1 MLQNNGGIMTNTI
14 NVKAFEGLLKE
25 ATTSYDNSVNKLGI
39 SNQEWLKDYFKSEM
53 PEISDKEADELAK
66 SSVESLERY
75 ENARNDLKKA
85 KSANISRSA
94 WLYNTV
100 LKGGEVYS
108 AEKFTQYLS
117 EIDNTLVKCNED
129 MINVVTTQTGTIN
142 QNPNLDGFIAE
153 QELVNTFNANAA
165 LESSNFRARVLQ
177 PDAGQTYGKNSVDIA
192 VDDKFWGQK
201 NIQRHQVKFGKDAN
215 ATASMVSDKN
225 YNNQRILVPKNQ
237 TEVVKSKLSKQK
249 TVSDQITTDDGASS
263 DALSKK
269 EAKTLQNRAQD
280 GKSLKRKDWSYYD
293 NKKLIT
299 NIGKQTMLAGVTGAA
314 LGASIQVMGDLL
326 SGKEIESNKV
336 MKTAFVTG
344 ADTGAKAA
352 TTGALVVAT
361 RKGMLPIV
369 KNTSAASLGLAG
381 AIIIENAKVIYK
393 LGNGDITPIE
403 AVDGMGEA
411 TTIGVASHIGFLSGA
426 ELGATLGSIAP
437 GIGNVIGGIVGAVA
451 GSVVGKAVYNGAKR
465 IIKSAVST
473 VKSLSSAICSGVKSV
488 TRVFNP
494 RNWF

>member
-1 MLQNNGGIMTNTI
+1 MTNTI
-14 NVKAFEGLLKE
+14 NLKAFESLLKE
-25 ATTSYDNSVNKLGI
+25 TTISYDNSVNKSGI
-39 SNQEWLKDYFKSEM
+39 SNQEWLKDYFKLEM
-53 PEISDKEADELAK
+53 PEISDKEADELAE
-66 SSVESLERY
+66 SSLESLERY

-85 KSANISRSA
+85 KSANISRST
-94 WLYNTV
+94 WLYNSI

-129 MINVVTTQTGTIN
+129 MINVITTQTGTIN

-153 QELVNTFNANAA
+153 QELVNTFNTNAA

-177 PDAGQTYGKNSVDIA
+177 PGAGQTYGKNSVDIA

-215 ATASMVSDKN
+215 ATASMVNDKN

-237 TEVVKSKLSKQK
+237 TDIVKSKLSKQK
-249 TVSDQITTDDGASS
+249 TVSDQITTDDGVSS

-269 EAKTLQNRAQD
+269 EAKILQNRAQD
-280 GKSLKRKDWSYYD
+280 GKSLRKKDWNYYD

-314 LGASIQVMGDLL
+314 LGASIHVMGDLL
-326 SGKEIESNKV
+326 SGKEIESDEV

-344 ADTGAKAA
+344 ADSGAKAV

-361 RKGMLPIV
+361 RKGMLPIA

-465 IIKSAVST
+465 IVKGAVST
-473 VKSLSSAICSGVKSV
+473 VKSIGSAICSGVKSV
-488 TRVFNP
+488 ARALFP
-494 RNWF
+494 SWF